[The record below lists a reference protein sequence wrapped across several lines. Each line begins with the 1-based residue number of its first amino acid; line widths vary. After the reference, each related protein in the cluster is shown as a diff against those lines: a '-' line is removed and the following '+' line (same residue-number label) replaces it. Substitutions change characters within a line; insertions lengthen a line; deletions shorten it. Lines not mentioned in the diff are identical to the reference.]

1 MEADTVS
8 VLPADID
15 AQGDIDA
22 ALDAALVAAIVAGR
36 LRVAGMPAPAAAD
49 AEPGIA
55 GMEVR
60 YIDISDV
67 ERTALGWW

>member
-36 LRVAGMPAPAAAD
+36 LRVTGTPAPAAD
-49 AEPGIA
+49 AEPRIA